1 MEHTLCR
8 DRKGRRP
15 GPYLPHTALGLDPTG
30 CWSTTRRL
38 ATSGIR
44 PHLLLVLEVRRPHA
58 RGSRY
63 GQDQSLHHPYV
74 TVLQTCQGLAQ
85 GTRL

>member
-30 CWSTTRRL
+30 CL
-38 ATSGIR
+38 Q
-44 PHLLLVLEVRRPHA
+44 PE
-58 RGSRY
+58 GSRRAVFGRIFSWY
-63 GQDQSLHHPYV
+63 WKSDVH
-74 TVLQTCQGLAQ
+74 
-85 GTRL
+85 TREEAAMAKIRVYTTPT